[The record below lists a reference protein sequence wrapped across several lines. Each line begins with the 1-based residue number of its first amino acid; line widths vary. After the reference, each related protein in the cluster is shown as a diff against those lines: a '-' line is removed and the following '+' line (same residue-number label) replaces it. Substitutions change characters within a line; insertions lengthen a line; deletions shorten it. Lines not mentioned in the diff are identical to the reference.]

1 MVEIKG
7 VVEENLIVDKVE
19 EEPRDDE
26 ALENI
31 IEEGWKE
38 FDNCACS
45 YLGEEEDNKKLKPQW
60 KFKIETTE
68 IFLHDKGA
76 SSFKKLQ
83 RNI

>member
-7 VVEENLIVDKVE
+7 VVEANLMVDKVE

-31 IEEGWKE
+31 LEEGWKE

-45 YLGEEEDNKKLKPQW
+45 YMGEEEDKKK
-60 KFKIETTE
+60 
-68 IFLHDKGA
+68 
-76 SSFKKLQ
+76 
-83 RNI
+83 